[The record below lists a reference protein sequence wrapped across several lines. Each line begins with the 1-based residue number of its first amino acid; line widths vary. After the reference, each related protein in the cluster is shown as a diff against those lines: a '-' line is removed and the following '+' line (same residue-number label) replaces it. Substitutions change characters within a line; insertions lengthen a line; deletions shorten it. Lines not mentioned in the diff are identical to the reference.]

1 MTDLDVQAVA
11 AQRALN
17 SRLTAISPFI
27 LGGDDRL
34 PEAQQPPV
42 VLAAELFERL
52 VRAVETDPTDE
63 TIWLL
68 LTALSAV
75 YPSRGEVDE
84 TRRRIQLDSPMNLR
98 MFLLDTALQTVRDI
112 GTATIEIDVIVG
124 GVVVDVDHSAKHDL
138 HTGIQRVARNL
149 LPLVER
155 ISVHHSRSLDQIPA
169 TALRTLDAVETGRI
183 LQWSRGQPHTTDE
196 VMRTA
201 SQSQIC
207 GR

>member
-1 MTDLDVQAVA
+1 MQAVA

-34 PEAQQPPV
+34 PEAQHPPV
-42 VLAAELFERL
+42 ALAAELFERL

-63 TIWLL
+63 AIWLL
-68 LTALSAV
+68 LTGLSAV
-75 YPSRGEVDE
+75 YPSRGEVNE

-124 GVVVDVDHSAKHDL
+124 GVIVDVDHSAKHDL

-149 LPLVER
+149 LPLWNA
-155 ISVHHSRSLDQIPA
+155 SRAIIPA
-169 TALRTLDAVETGRI
+169 AWTSSTTALRTLDTVETGRI
-183 LQWSRGQPHTTDE
+183 LRVVAGQPHATDKLCE
-196 VMRTA
+196 QYA
-201 SQSQIC
+201 AQIC